1 MPTAKLLGVLGGLGP
16 MASAYFYELVTAHT
30 QAARDQDHIDMVIS
44 SRATTPD
51 RTGFILGEIREDP
64 FAVMVADGKRL
75 ENYGADL
82 IAVPCNTAHFFY
94 DRLAEALTVPILN
107 MVRLTAAHVQALG
120 GQKAGILATTGT
132 VRTETYQRAC
142 AEAGIGCAVPSDA
155 GQRALMDV
163 IYKNIKQNLP
173 PDMALFQQAADELFA
188 AGCDRVILGCT
199 ELSLIKKAGLLDNR
213 YLDSMDVLAEAAIRA
228 CGKTPVGFAQNGAA
242 G

>member
-51 RTGFILGEIREDP
+51 RTGFILGEISEDP

-107 MVRLTAAHVQALG
+107 MVRLTAARVRALG

-142 AEAGIGCAVPSDA
+142 GEAGIGCAVPSEE

-173 PDMALFQQAADELFA
+173 PDMALFQKAADELFA

-199 ELSLIKKAGLLDNR
+199 ELSLIKKAGLLDSR

-228 CGKTPVGFAQNGAA
+228 CGKTPVGFAPDGAP